1 MKTVN
6 IISIERLH
14 PSRFLPLLLT
24 LILLSGVAQAQSIQ
38 TVDVATLDD
47 IIYHQGAYYAIS
59 RDGLVRMEADTWAPL
74 LLPYEDSLVCF
85 GVTEE
90 TWHEKQEL
98 PWYDD
103 CARLASDGQC
113 LYYLSFRY
121 GSILAVEEDGLR
133 EVQAMDVDPNE
144 LDTLYYGGAIV
155 AGGRFYA
162 LRNCYTGN
170 DEFVAIQPDGKVQV
184 IAQAWQ
190 LEGPAVWQGAPALG
204 RVGSG
209 GMEIVTYT
217 PQGQPLEVLYTFALQ
232 TFQGLCASPAGD
244 CLYALS
250 AGKLWRVQ
258 PGKAEALRPV
268 TQPSFPQIIAT
279 EEGVL
284 TGALYFERSM
294 TITPSP

>member
-1 MKTVN
+1 M
-6 IISIERLH
+6 ISIERLH

-59 RDGLVRMEADTWAPL
+59 RDGLVRMEADTWAPTL
-74 LLPYEDSLVCF
+74 LLPYEDILVCF

-184 IAQAWQ
+184 IVQAWQ

-209 GMEIVTYT
+209 GMDIVTYT

-232 TFQGLCASPAGD
+232 RFRGCAPRPPGTACTPSVRASCGAFSPARP
-244 CLYALS
+244 
-250 AGKLWRVQ
+250 WRFV
-258 PGKAEALRPV
+258 PSRSPLFHRSSPRKKAC
-268 TQPSFPQIIAT
+268 
-279 EEGVL
+279 
-284 TGALYFERSM
+284 
-294 TITPSP
+294 